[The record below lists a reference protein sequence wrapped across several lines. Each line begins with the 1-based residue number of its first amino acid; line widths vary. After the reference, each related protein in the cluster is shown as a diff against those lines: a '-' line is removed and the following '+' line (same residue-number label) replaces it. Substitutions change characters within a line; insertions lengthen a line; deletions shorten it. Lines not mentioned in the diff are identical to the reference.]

1 MTKHKCDN
9 IQIVQKKKTKQAL
22 AELGQA
28 QPSLSSP
35 FLILPI
41 LGADISLQTWPLLLL
56 G

>member
-1 MTKHKCDN
+1 MRQYTN
-9 IQIVQKKKTKQAL
+9 STKKKTKQAL

-28 QPSLSSP
+28 QHSWSST

-41 LGADISLQTWPLLLL
+41 LGADISLQTGPLLLL